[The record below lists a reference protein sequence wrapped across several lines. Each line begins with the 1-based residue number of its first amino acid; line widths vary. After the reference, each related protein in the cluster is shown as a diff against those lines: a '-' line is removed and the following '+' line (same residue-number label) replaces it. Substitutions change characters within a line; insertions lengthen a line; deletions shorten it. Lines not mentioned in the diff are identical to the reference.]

1 MSVSSDGTGRLLM
14 ASVLCLASL
23 NAGIGPVDAA
33 DLRFSR
39 MISDDIAVYRLEGAF
54 LHDDPARLGPMIEAA
69 VAKSKYVV
77 MELGSPGGDLP
88 AAMEIGRI
96 FKRRLV
102 WTKVV
107 DFGSACYS
115 ACVLVLAAGSV
126 RLARTESK
134 IGIHRP
140 RFDETYFAG
149 LDVETARSRYAS
161 MAASVRSYLDEMGI
175 SPRLFDMMMQVSS
188 SSVRLL
194 TQEELKE
201 TGLDGSDPGYD
212 EWLNARANSRIAK

>member
-1 MSVSSDGTGRLLM
+1 MNVSSSGVGRFLT
-14 ASVLCLASL
+14 ACAICLASL
-23 NAGIGPVDAA
+23 NSAVGLASAA
-33 DLRFSR
+33 ELRFSR
-39 MISDDIAVYRLEGAF
+39 MISDDTAVYRLEGAF
-54 LHDDPARLGPMIEAA
+54 LHDDPARLGPMIDVA

-88 AAMEIGRI
+88 AAMEIGRMV
-96 FKRRLV
+96 KRHLV

-107 DFGSACYS
+107 DFGSGCYS

-126 RLARTESK
+126 RLARAESK

-212 EWLNARANSRIAK
+212 EWLNARANSRVAK